1 MIAAVITFT
10 IIASGPMGHQSASAI
25 RDRLTASAPCLVETY
40 SPQAARLHIHVRTA
54 TASLGVQAYWQNI
67 QTYSE
72 GSYHIEAIALL
83 DGRPVAR
90 AAASSTQTTVW
101 VNMGFLTL
109 RLPLGRPDQAV
120 DSVAQQL
127 AAQLRYLC
135 QAPVPEQDQGPAS

>member
-10 IIASGPMGHQSASAI
+10 IIASGPMGYQAASAI
-25 RDRLTASAPCLVETY
+25 RHHVSASAPCLVETY

-54 TASLGVQAYWQNI
+54 TSSLGVQAYWQNI

-72 GSYHIEAIALL
+72 GSYHVEAIALL
-83 DGRPVAR
+83 DGRPVAT
-90 AAASSTQTTVW
+90 AAGSSTPTTVW
-101 VNMGFLTL
+101 VSMGFLTL

-135 QAPVPEQDQGPAS
+135 QAPVPKQDQGHAS